1 MAEHS
6 PERFTRFLDLPRELR
21 DCIYELILVRDVIP
35 VECAITNTRFP
46 QGSEEDPEYC
56 TIPPLR
62 APRAQRRL
70 WQIPA
75 FDMDLGYPDND
86 HTAPETV
93 HMTYQI
99 SKEPEL
105 ASLDGLNLC
114 LLQVS
119 KQVYTEAS
127 KIFYSNNTFSFTQD
141 LRLPTAFAFLCDR
154 PAASLRMV
162 RSIELAL
169 MEDSNMRGTAQA
181 HYPIIRRSTDSLVLQ
196 YAYHYFTEL
205 CTLLSTSRIQLRK
218 LYLSVETCGSR
229 GSQDA
234 TSLQETV
241 TWENENLNSAA
252 LETLWLEPLLK
263 LEGLES
269 VEIHWIFGQ
278 AHVRRMAYMA
288 QKIQRHS
295 LARMHEDSVSEGLA
309 QRAHPPIRITSFH
322 KSEQGTSFVSQD
334 PSKWEHVVLEGEE
347 IRYVPQEECGKN
359 EMSQATELPRHLQW
373 MLDIFADACVCRCT
387 LRCT

>member
-373 MLDIFADACVCRCT
+373 MLDIFADAIWSDRCYA
-387 LRCT
+387 L